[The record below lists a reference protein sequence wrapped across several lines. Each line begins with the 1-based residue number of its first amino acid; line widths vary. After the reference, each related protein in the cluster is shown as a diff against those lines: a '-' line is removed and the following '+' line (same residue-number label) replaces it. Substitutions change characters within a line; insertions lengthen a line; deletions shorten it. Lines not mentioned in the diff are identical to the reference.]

1 MKDGKKESVNV
12 MGKQEVIRHSLS
24 AKTYKATV
32 ISCIVFGLVAE
43 IVAMVFYATSHTKEI
58 ISVADSVAHQTMNS
72 AIHGTDA
79 RNFSKQVLDVYFN
92 LSEEER
98 KTVGTEAYRA
108 HFADLG
114 LEVKGGTADVLY
126 HMFAGNVEQYD
137 VYDIYIGMYD
147 EKNSALIYVVDAD
160 LNEATRFKAGDWEDV
175 SPKEI
180 KKFLNWNGEGEMYDI
195 EWTKK
200 YGLLCTVGQPIRDEN
215 GLLIAFM
222 LVDVSVENVLVG
234 MWEFVL
240 QLTIALILVTLL
252 LAWLQTK
259 RINRVLVDPINKIA
273 EASVEYANDRKN
285 GQSGMERFSGLN
297 IHTGDEIENLS
308 LAMAD
313 MERELAEYEAN
324 LTKITAEKERIGVEL
339 SLATKIQA
347 SMLPHVFPPF
357 PNRSEFDLYASMEPA
372 REVGGDF
379 YDFFLVDE
387 DHLCLVIADVSGK
400 GIPAALFMMISKTI
414 LQSVAMLGNNASQ
427 ILKRTNEA
435 LSSND
440 QVQMFVTAW
449 LGILEISTGK
459 LTTANAGHEYPIL
472 KRADGKFEFVKDIHG
487 FVIGGDPDSE
497 YKEYEIQMH
506 AGDKLFVYTDGVTEA
521 MDAEGEMFGND
532 RLLEALN
539 QKAEASP
546 TDIIDQV
553 RSSVKGFVKD
563 AEQFDD
569 LTMLCFEYTK
579 KD

>member
-1 MKDGKKESVNV
+1 MKDSNKKSVNE
-12 MGKQEVIRHSLS
+12 MGKHERMRHSLS
-24 AKTYKATV
+24 AKTFRSTV
-32 ISCIVFGLVAE
+32 ISCILFGLVAE
-43 IVAMVFYATSHTKEI
+43 LVAMGFYASTHTKQI
-58 ISVADSVAHQTMNS
+58 IDVADSVAHQSMTT
-72 AIHGTDA
+72 ATHGTDA
-79 RNFSKQVLDVYFN
+79 RGFSKQVLEVYFGLN
-92 LSEEER
+92 EEER
-98 KTVGTEAYRA
+98 QKVGTEEYRA

-114 LEVKGGTADVLY
+114 LEVKGGTADILY
-126 HMFAGNVEQYD
+126 HMLAGNLEQYD

-160 LNEATRFKAGDWEDV
+160 LNEQTRFKAGDWEDV

-180 KKFLNWNGEGEMYDI
+180 KKFLNWDGEGKMYDI
-195 EWTKK
+195 EWTDK

-234 MWEFVL
+234 MWEFAL
-240 QLTIALILVTLL
+240 QLTIALILVTML

-285 GQSGMERFSGLN
+285 GQSGMERFSNLN

-313 MERELAEYEAN
+313 MERELTEYEAN
-324 LTKITAEKERIGVEL
+324 LTRITAEKERIGVEL

-387 DHLCLVIADVSGK
+387 DHLCLVMADVSGK

-414 LQSVAMLGNNASQ
+414 LQSVAMLGNNVSE
-427 ILKRTNEA
+427 ILNRTNEA
-435 LSSND
+435 LSTNN
-440 QVQMFVTAW
+440 QVQMFVTVW
-449 LGILEISTGK
+449 LGMLEISTGK

-472 KRADGKFEFVKDIHG
+472 KRADGSFALVKDIHG

-506 AGDKLFVYTDGVTEA
+506 AGDKLYVYTDGVTEA
-521 MDAEGEMFGND
+521 TDAEGEMFGTE
-532 RLLEALN
+532 RLLDALN
-539 QKAEASP
+539 QKGEESP
-546 TDIIDQV
+546 EDIINQV

-569 LTMLCFEYTK
+569 LTMLCIEYK
-579 KD
+579 KA

>member
-1 MKDGKKESVNV
+1 MKDGQKKSVNV

-79 RNFSKQVLDVYFN
+79 RNFSKQVLDIYFN

-126 HMFAGNVEQYD
+126 HMLAGNVEQYD

-234 MWEFVL
+234 MWEFAL

-285 GQSGMERFSGLN
+285 GQSGMERFSNLN

-313 MERELAEYEAN
+313 MERELTEYEAN
-324 LTKITAEKERIGVEL
+324 LTRITAEKERIGVEL

-414 LQSVAMLGNNASQ
+414 LQSVAMLGNNVSE
-427 ILKRTNEA
+427 ILNRTNEA
-435 LSSND
+435 LSTNN
-440 QVQMFVTAW
+440 QVQMFVTVW
-449 LGILEISTGK
+449 LGMLEISTGK

-521 MDAEGEMFGND
+521 IDAEGEMFGTE
-532 RLLEALN
+532 RLLDALN
-539 QKAEASP
+539 QKGEESP
-546 TDIIDQV
+546 KDIINQV

-569 LTMLCFEYTK
+569 LTMLCIEYK
-579 KD
+579 KA

>member
-1 MKDGKKESVNV
+1 
-12 MGKQEVIRHSLS
+12 
-24 AKTYKATV
+24 
-32 ISCIVFGLVAE
+32 
-43 IVAMVFYATSHTKEI
+43 
-58 ISVADSVAHQTMNS
+58 
-72 AIHGTDA
+72 
-79 RNFSKQVLDVYFN
+79 
-92 LSEEER
+92 
-98 KTVGTEAYRA
+98 
-108 HFADLG
+108 
-114 LEVKGGTADVLY
+114 
-126 HMFAGNVEQYD
+126 
-137 VYDIYIGMYD
+137 
-147 EKNSALIYVVDAD
+147 